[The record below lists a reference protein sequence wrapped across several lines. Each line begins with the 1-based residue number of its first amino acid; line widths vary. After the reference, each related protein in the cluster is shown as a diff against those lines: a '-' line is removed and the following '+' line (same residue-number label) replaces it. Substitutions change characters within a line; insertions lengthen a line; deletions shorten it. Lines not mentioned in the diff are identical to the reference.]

1 MSVDLYS
8 HKAFGGTTQM
18 FSLHAL
24 HGDALYILETC
35 ITLLDGRSDVRTVLF
50 PSYKKNQMLPVVSQV
65 QIAKNLLRVH
75 NKKH

>member
-1 MSVDLYS
+1 
-8 HKAFGGTTQM
+8 M
-18 FSLHAL
+18 FSLHAF

-35 ITLLDGRSDVRTVLF
+35 ITLLDGRSDVRMVLF